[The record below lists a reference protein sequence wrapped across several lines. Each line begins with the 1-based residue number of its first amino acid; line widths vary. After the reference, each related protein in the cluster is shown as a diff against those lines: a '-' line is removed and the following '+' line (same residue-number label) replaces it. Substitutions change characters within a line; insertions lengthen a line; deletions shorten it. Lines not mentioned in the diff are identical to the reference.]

1 MNWRNILKENRLIK
15 LRKLLDDS
23 MKDKKFVDFYMD
35 NLGLTEK
42 NADLE
47 KTIDEYLNYAI
58 EDMKIMAEGES
69 DKKIIQFTT
78 NYIKKLNE
86 LGKYFEKRD

>member
-1 MNWRNILKENRLIK
+1 MSWRNILKENRLIK
-15 LRKLLDDS
+15 LRKLLDDN

-78 NYIKKLNE
+78 NYIKKLKE
-86 LGKYFEKRD
+86 LKR

>member
-1 MNWRNILKENRLIK
+1 MSWRNILKENRLIK

-23 MKDKKFVDFYMD
+23 MKDKKFVDSYMD

-78 NYIKKLNE
+78 NYIKKLKE
-86 LGKYFEKRD
+86 LKR

>member
-78 NYIKKLNE
+78 NYIKKLKE
-86 LGKYFEKRD
+86 LKR